1 LNPDGA
7 FVTTI
12 LNEGDGAALRAMDE
26 DTEVFFINNFSGF
39 RIGVIT
45 DWTDLISGKVLKMSK
60 EAANL

>member
-1 LNPDGA
+1 
-7 FVTTI
+7 
-12 LNEGDGAALRAMDE
+12 MDE